1 MQPLSLDAFG
11 EPLHNF
17 PAFTASVCNLNPT
30 SRGTVQI
37 KSNRFE
43 DAPAIAPNY
52 LSTPEDRKVAAD
64 SLRVTRRIV
73 AQPALARYKPQEWK
87 PGVQF
92 QTDDDL
98 AKLAGD
104 IATTIFHPVGTTKMG
119 RVDGPDAD
127 PMSVVDSR
135 LRVRGITGLR
145 VVDAGAMPTITSGNT
160 NSPTLMLA
168 EKAAAWIVADA
179 Q

>member
-1 MQPLSLDAFG
+1 PLSLDAFG
-11 EPLHNF
+11 EPLHPF

-30 SRGTVQI
+30 SRGTVQV
-37 KSNRFE
+37 KSARFE

-52 LSTPEDRKVAAD
+52 LSTEEDRKVAAD

-73 AQPALARYKPQEWK
+73 AQPALARYQPQEWK

-92 QTDDDL
+92 QSDDEL
-98 AKLAGD
+98 ARLAGD

-119 RVDGPDAD
+119 RDDD
-127 PMSVVDSR
+127 PMAVLDAR
-135 LRVRGITGLR
+135 LRVRDGRGGVFAGLR

-160 NSPTLMLA
+160 NSPTLMMA
-168 EKAAAWIVADA
+168 EKAAEWIAADA
-179 Q
+179 AR